1 MAFIKCFKE
10 CIIMAIRS
18 TLPIAQSDVQH
29 VRSFYKRQDSL
40 NQYTH
45 CHDVYKK
52 AARFGIIDE
61 GIIRS
66 PNADYALR
74 QSHLLRRRLA
84 LLHVV
89 DSNKLQHVASM
100 LPPHMI
106 DDALME
112 ELHVYGELTLLE
124 RRGAPKSEF
133 LALLNNGKRPLA
145 PLIKIPD
152 CSLTHDTEDQLAGF
166 IANGRPSVIRQYSS
180 LQDAQEAMRLDL
192 KAAEKIWAPLAGF
205 YGYQE
210 LKGDIFEQSY
220 RVNHPEVYDSVLAN
234 LSDLGTIERLQA
246 TQSLVREAARTIAGI
261 LRSYGFSVD
270 VPLRAIKHPG
280 NQMEKL
286 RRILKEDYGRLPET
300 GRMHFEG
307 FVRKHAASFN
317 FDRFNDLVAVRAIVD
332 TLRGQSIDKSIRDSV
347 HAVEPEMVGVQV
359 DLDGIKPLLDAIR
372 IPALKVAVKAVA
384 DILLSLRMLHPSLLS
399 ESECLVEFKRKDNGY
414 RSFHFDMH
422 ATGDYAKLTVP
433 FEFQLRT
440 SEWHYI
446 SERGGAAHYL
456 LKGGGD
462 PELIDIL
469 GNGYHDLLYS
479 GAEANGVSNR
489 YSSPGSNR
497 QG

>member
-1 MAFIKCFKE
+1 
-10 CIIMAIRS
+10 MAIKMS
-18 TLPIAQSDVQH
+18 LPIAQSDVQH
-29 VRSFYKRQDSL
+29 VRAFYKRQNSL
-40 NQYTH
+40 NQYRH

-52 AARFGIIDE
+52 AVRFGIIDE
-61 GIIRS
+61 GIIRCQE
-66 PNADYALR
+66 ADAPLR

-89 DSNKLQHVASM
+89 DSSQLGRVAGM
-100 LPPHMI
+100 LPAHMV

-124 RRGAPKSEF
+124 RRGAPKPDF

-152 CSLTHDTEDQLAGF
+152 CSLTHDTEDELAGF
-166 IANGRPSVIRQYSS
+166 ISTGHPSIIRQYSS
-180 LQDAQEAMRLDL
+180 VRDAREAMRLDL

-220 RVNHPEVYDSVLAN
+220 RVNHPEVYASVVAN
-234 LSDLGTIERLQA
+234 LADELTQERLRT
-246 TQSLVREAARTIAGI
+246 TQPIVREAARIIAGM
-261 LRSYGFSVD
+261 LRSYGFTAE
-270 VPLRAIKHPG
+270 VPLRELKHRG
-280 NQMEKL
+280 NQMEKA
-286 RRILKEDYGRLPET
+286 RRILKEDYGHLPEE
-300 GRMHFEG
+300 GRPHLEE
-307 FVRKHAASFN
+307 FVRRNAGAFN

-332 TLRGQSIDKSIRDSV
+332 SFRGFSIDRILRDSV
-347 HAVEPEMVGVQV
+347 HAVEPEMVGVPV
-359 DLDGIKPLLDAIR
+359 DLGRIKTLLESIR
-372 IPALKVAVKAVA
+372 VPSLRLAVKAVA
-384 DILLSLRMLHPSLLS
+384 DSLLSLRLIYPDLLG
-399 ESECLVEFKRKDNGY
+399 ESECLVEYKRKDNGY
-414 RSFHFDMH
+414 RSFHFDMR
-422 ATGDYAKLTVP
+422 ATGPYGRKTVP

-479 GAEANGVSNR
+479 SEGNG
-489 YSSPGSNR
+489 PGSRNGGPDGGQPGR
-497 QG
+497 